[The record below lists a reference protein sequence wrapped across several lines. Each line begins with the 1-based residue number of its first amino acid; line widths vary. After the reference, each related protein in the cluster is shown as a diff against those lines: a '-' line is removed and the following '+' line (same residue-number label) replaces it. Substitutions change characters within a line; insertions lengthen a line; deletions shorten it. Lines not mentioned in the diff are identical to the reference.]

1 MKGRFFSCL
10 FSVFFFVVVVVCLFL
25 FLFVFKCTAEV
36 LTFGA
41 QSLILS
47 LKKEMGSLA
56 HCNGKKKKIKLAICN
71 FPVFKRPPCFFQL
84 LKFSKGGEKAYL
96 VA

>member
-1 MKGRFFSCL
+1 M
-10 FSVFFFVVVVVCLFL
+10 
-25 FLFVFKCTAEV
+25 
-36 LTFGA
+36 
-41 QSLILS
+41 ILS
-47 LKKEMGSLA
+47 LKRRWPHWLTVMG
-56 HCNGKKKKIKLAICN
+56 KIVKLAMCN

>member
-1 MKGRFFSCL
+1 M
-10 FSVFFFVVVVVCLFL
+10 
-25 FLFVFKCTAEV
+25 
-36 LTFGA
+36 
-41 QSLILS
+41 ILS
-47 LKKEMGSLA
+47 LKKEMASLA
-56 HCNGKKKKIKLAICN
+56 HCNGKKVKLAMCN